1 VRWQCA
7 RRLTHDSVRSP
18 SVLAPPSP
26 EAFCSISHS
35 ERDPPIDTNRARA
48 IGPGSSLCL
57 VGLPAAELSQMHTGG
72 MYDMRSAIPKRQTLE
87 QNGDLNVA
95 ERRRAPDTDPDRSNT
110 CRNLILRAP
119 GGRLRQTSA
128 AMTCEGGA
136 RRCDAPG
143 VTGGR
148 AGVAPDRFRR

>member
-1 VRWQCA
+1 MNLKRITIV
-7 RRLTHDSVRSP
+7 
-18 SVLAPPSP
+18 
-26 EAFCSISHS
+26 
-35 ERDPPIDTNRARA
+35 
-48 IGPGSSLCL
+48 SSLAFAMWAPIAAADVIFTPGNNPQPDENNIL
-57 VGLPAAELSQMHTGG
+57 FAAGETGTLITGEVDHSGVGVQFSSLTG
-72 MYDMRSAIPKRQTLE
+72 QTLE